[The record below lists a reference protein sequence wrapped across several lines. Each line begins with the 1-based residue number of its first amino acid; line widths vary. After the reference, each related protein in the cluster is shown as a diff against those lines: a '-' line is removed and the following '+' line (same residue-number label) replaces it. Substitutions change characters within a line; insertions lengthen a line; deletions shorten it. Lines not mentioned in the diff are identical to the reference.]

1 MTTSR
6 QRSANAR
13 KAKLSTGPTTPT
25 GKARSAQN
33 ARRHGLSAASS
44 VFDTTPPHDLA
55 ARWPEGFA
63 LSQLETLEALAEAQS
78 RLKQIRPLEDAA
90 VTAICDAA
98 QDFAAASAKRDE
110 LRQEQAQLNG
120 IALSLGS
127 QSPGNFGA
135 ADFRFMGSIH
145 GRIAKLPTAMDTA
158 LDTHRKLSRYTRDA
172 DAARRKAIK
181 RLAKSAELATQP
193 HTYFFF
199 QNKPKYNFKMI
210 HAR

>member
-6 QRSANAR
+6 QSAANAR
-13 KAKLSTGPTTPT
+13 NATLATGPTTPT

-44 VFDTTPPHDLA
+44 ALDATPAHDLA
-55 ARWPEGFA
+55 AHWPEGFA
-63 LSQLETLEALAEAQS
+63 LRQVETFEALSEAQS

-90 VTAICDAA
+90 IAAISEAA

-110 LRQEQAQLNG
+110 LRRQQAQLNG

-127 QSPGNFGA
+127 QSRGNFGA
-135 ADFRFMGSIH
+135 ADFRFMASIH
-145 GRIAKLPTAMDTA
+145 GRIAKLPTAMEAA
-158 LDTHRKLSRYTRDA
+158 LDAYRKLSRYTRDA

-181 RLAKSAELATQP
+181 RLARAAELATQP
-193 HTYFFF
+193 HT
-199 QNKPKYNFKMI
+199 
-210 HAR
+210 

>member
-6 QRSANAR
+6 QSAANAR
-13 KAKLSTGPTTPT
+13 NATLATGPTTPT

-44 VFDTTPPHDLA
+44 ALDATPAHDLA
-55 ARWPEGFA
+55 AHWPEGFA
-63 LSQLETLEALAEAQS
+63 LAQVETLEALSEAQS

-98 QDFAAASAKRDE
+98 QDFAAATDKRDE
-110 LRQEQAQLNG
+110 LRQQQAQLNG

-127 QSPGNFGA
+127 QSRGNFGA
-135 ADFRFMGSIH
+135 SDFRFMASIH
-145 GRIAKLPTAMDTA
+145 GRIAKLPTAMETAIDTY
-158 LDTHRKLSRYTRDA
+158 RKLSRYTRDA

-181 RLAKSAELATQP
+181 RLARAAKLAT
-193 HTYFFF
+193 
-199 QNKPKYNFKMI
+199 
-210 HAR
+210 

>member
-6 QRSANAR
+6 QSAANAR
-13 KAKLSTGPTTPT
+13 NARHSTGPTTAQ
-25 GKARSAQN
+25 GKSRSAQN

-78 RLKQIRPLEDAA
+78 RLKHIRPLEDAA

-98 QDFAAASAKRDE
+98 QDFAAASDKRDE
-110 LRQEQAQLNG
+110 LRQQQAQLNG

-127 QSPGNFGA
+127 QSRGNFGA
-135 ADFRFMGSIH
+135 ADFRFIASIH
-145 GRIAKLPTAMDTA
+145 GRIAKLPTAMETA
-158 LDTHRKLSRYTRDA
+158 LEAYRKLSRYTRDA

-181 RLAKSAELATQP
+181 RLARAAELAT
-193 HTYFFF
+193 
-199 QNKPKYNFKMI
+199 
-210 HAR
+210 